1 MGLYIYTV
9 IVQCI
14 LLLFLCFNFKV
25 SIAAMKSFDS
35 IVDPQSTQI
44 LSPRSSISNSTP
56 RGPPKG
62 SQSPEHI
69 LPGTQSLTSSPD
81 PAVGILTPDQ
91 SAVVWTKAWEAW
103 QSIGI
108 ECVCNRLPTTEKLK
122 AILKQQKPD
131 QVDRF
136 FCSFPSQT
144 FLVHLLKI
152 FPLVFTR
159 LKPKF
164 SRKDFQMAARVF
176 QACLLVPVSKDTSPF
191 LVPSS
196 TENLMTAVQKLVV
209 KDFGV
214 IFTNGKIFEGE
225 DSQRSQTM
233 MIFDK
238 KAELVDMK
246 RDIEILTD
254 KELVILYPQVIEDLL
269 TCSSFTSHPPE
280 LVRLTQGGVT
290 AKLPLMVVNYV
301 PFGLVSLSV
310 AVQLYRACVA
320 ANVHLPPQVSEDF
333 LKVL

>member
-1 MGLYIYTV
+1 M
-9 IVQCI
+9 
-14 LLLFLCFNFKV
+14 
-25 SIAAMKSFDS
+25 
-35 IVDPQSTQI
+35 
-44 LSPRSSISNSTP
+44 
-56 RGPPKG
+56 
-62 SQSPEHI
+62 
-69 LPGTQSLTSSPD
+69 
-81 PAVGILTPDQ
+81 
-91 SAVVWTKAWEAW
+91 
-103 QSIGI
+103 
-108 ECVCNRLPTTEKLK
+108 EKLK

-152 FPLVFTR
+152 FPLVFMR

-214 IFTNGKIFEGE
+214 IFTNEKIFEGE

-269 TCSSFTSHPPE
+269 TCSSFTSNPPE
-280 LVRLTQGGVT
+280 LVRLTQGSVT

-310 AVQLYRACVA
+310 AVQLYRACVV